1 MVIEVIAILGS
12 IGLVG
17 HILTLCVLQRSA
29 FAGKSTTI
37 LLRALAVADA
47 GTLLWYNLSYIIP
60 PFPVFG
66 FVICVTVIA
75 SSWNIVLIS
84 VERVVI
90 VYKPL
95 QAKTLCTKKRAVF
108 AVVALWIMVAII
120 SSVIVTLTY
129 TQDMKKKK
137 NWINLYI
144 VFQTFYG
151 YLPAV
156 IILVC
161 NVSIL
166 MKLSAVNSERRQL
179 APETATS
186 NTDSLTVMLIINSLG
201 FICLVVP
208 SSIII
213 MICIYYFSSCHAK
226 LNKFF
231 SIDQVLIMANHTIN
245 FFLYCICGKFFRT
258 ELKLMFVS
266 LFSKCKCK
274 RLATPKQ
281 SIPVHA
287 VPDSPNQPEI
297 VRPSVLAIS
306 SQVWWDI
313 RYAGWA
319 TTAGIPVKLGTPYGT
334 WRPEVCSAKHID
346 IYGIAGFF
354 CPSPVIGYSKQKSTT
369 PMIFLRPKLHF
380 VSLTVCTLEQYLTNG
395 SENKVVL
402 SIDSSAVAYYNIC
415 SPGQLHDQNTANS
428 FAWYWLCAV

>member
-17 HILTLCVLQRSA
+17 HFLTLCVLQRSA

-47 GTLLWYNLSYIIP
+47 VTLLWYNLSYIIP
-60 PFPVFG
+60 PFTVFG

-129 TQDMKKKK
+129 MQDMRTNK

-151 YLPAV
+151 YIPAV

-166 MKLSAVNSERRQL
+166 MKLSAVKSERQQL

-186 NTDSLTVMLIINSLG
+186 NTDSLTVMLIINSFS
-201 FICLVVP
+201 FIGLVVLAP
-208 SSIII
+208 VSLIICFFFISSIYATMNMWSSYEQVSI
-213 MICIYYFSSCHAK
+213 M
-226 LNKFF
+226 
-231 SIDQVLIMANHTIN
+231 VNHNIN
-245 FFLYCICGKFFRT
+245 FFLYCICGKMFRT
-258 ELKLMFVS
+258 ELKLMFMS
-266 LFSKCKCK
+266 LFSKCNCK
-274 RLATPKQ
+274 RSATPKQ
-281 SIPVHA
+281 TIPVQD
-287 VPDSPNQPEI
+287 VPASPNQPDI
-297 VRPSVLAIS
+297 VRPSVSAIS
-306 SQVWWDI
+306 SQ
-313 RYAGWA
+313 A
-319 TTAGIPVKLGTPYGT
+319 
-334 WRPEVCSAKHID
+334 E
-346 IYGIAGFF
+346 
-354 CPSPVIGYSKQKSTT
+354 
-369 PMIFLRPKLHF
+369 
-380 VSLTVCTLEQYLTNG
+380 
-395 SENKVVL
+395 
-402 SIDSSAVAYYNIC
+402 
-415 SPGQLHDQNTANS
+415 
-428 FAWYWLCAV
+428 